1 MSTVSTVIRN
11 PSSFHPIS
19 RITFDLESHSTEAEH
34 CSLHLLYKLI
44 SSFFIDPYELG
55 QHHESY
61 TFVQWGPTELEKPTH
76 AVQNSDTNVLLTIN
90 LPREEDKMLRFDV
103 DVPLHVRYLAP
114 LPMDAPLLDSGSYQH
129 LPFERP
135 QAFFACPRG
144 LFPPL
149 SLFLSLASMRSLN
162 LLDFGQE
169 SPSVPP
175 AHIPATQLNEAN
187 LMLNIT
193 QFIHIPYLPNNPADV
208 IRLPVGKRGDL
219 VAVQVTTAAVV
230 LLAFLWVGAA
240 TIQLSQRL
248 FGSSLFRRS
257 KAD

>member
-90 LPREEDKMLRFDV
+90 LPHEEDKMLRFDV

-114 LPMDAPLLDSGSYQH
+114 LPMDAPLLDSRSYQH

-135 QAFFACPRG
+135 QAFFACPR
-144 LFPPL
+144 
-149 SLFLSLASMRSLN
+149 
-162 LLDFGQE
+162 DFGQE

-175 AHIPATQLNEAN
+175 THIPATQLNEAN

-193 QFIHIPYLPNNPADV
+193 QFIHIPYLPNNPTDV
-208 IRLPVGKRGDL
+208 IHIPVGKRGDL

-230 LLAFLWVGAA
+230 LLTFLWVGAA

-248 FGSSLFRRS
+248 FGSSLLRRS